1 MTITKE
7 HLRFIDTYIQTM
19 DYARAAQAMGNISKV
34 DAPSVGLDLISNV
47 EIQDAIKKRREQ
59 LVDAMKAIPMS
70 KEQILAVMMFQYQE
84 ANRQGKSKEATDI
97 LAQIAQAEGID
108 LKSIQVEPV
117 KLVINNLDENK
128 L

>member
-34 DAPSVGLDLISNV
+34 DAATVGLDLISNV

>member
-34 DAPSVGLDLISNV
+34 DAATVGLDLISNI
-47 EIQDAIKKRREQ
+47 EIQDAIKKRRDQ